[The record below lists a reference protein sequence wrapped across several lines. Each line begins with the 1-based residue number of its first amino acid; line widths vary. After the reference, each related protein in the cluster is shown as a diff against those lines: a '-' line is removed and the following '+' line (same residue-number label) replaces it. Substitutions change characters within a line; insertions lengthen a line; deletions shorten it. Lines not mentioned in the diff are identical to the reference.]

1 MPKQQSLPAFLT
13 ALCAVTLL
21 ATAAAQAAGPAQVSE
36 SPAER
41 IIALNKRAFAD
52 IQSQHFKAAKYWLD
66 EALVISET
74 AGLENDETSARTYVH
89 LAAVALGGAKDRG
102 EALRYLDFA
111 LKINPNIAL
120 TPGLE
125 IAGLRS
131 AYLQAR
137 EQAGL
142 PPTPDPTAANF
153 DPSLPG
159 TGSAEAEAREEAGRD
174 EGPGA
179 VADAPPSVALQAA
192 AQPPVRA
199 AYAAALVQ
207 EPDLPARVPVP
218 VYCMLPLDLLPGQDL
233 IVRCV
238 TQKQPR
244 KSSASF
250 HYRPDGKD
258 TPFVELP
265 MDRSPRG
272 WLVAVLPAKALADA
286 PLSYY
291 ITAQLPN
298 VQQTFYLAYPEA
310 PRALTVR
317 TDLPVSG
324 AQASAAEQPAHAKD
338 GGNSYREHHR
348 RPVDSL
354 SFAIG
359 IGSGVVYHGRSTVD
373 SNTTVQGTT
382 TRATVAEGFSPASLI
397 QIEPELGYQVT
408 RRLSVSLMGRYQYA
422 PADGDTS
429 RPAQTRNDEKGV
441 STSAFALFLQA
452 RLSSITIGNFQTYAT
467 GAAGFGRSFLAVVDR
482 DCERGSCALEHSD
495 TVHGSGAALAAG
507 MGVFYHLG
515 PQLGVFAEAREI
527 ATLPVF
533 MALTEI
539 NLGVAVATQLG
550 RSWNERMAAT
560 SGQGAR

>member
-1 MPKQQSLPAFLT
+1 M
-13 ALCAVTLL
+13 
-21 ATAAAQAAGPAQVSE
+21 
-36 SPAER
+36 
-41 IIALNKRAFAD
+41 IALNKRAFAD
-52 IQSQHFKAAKYWLD
+52 IQSQHFQAAKYWLD

-74 AGLENDETSARTYVH
+74 AGLENGEVSARTYVH
-89 LAAVALGGAKDRG
+89 LAAVALGGLKDRG

-159 TGSAEAEAREEAGRD
+159 TTSAADQARDEASIEENAEADAAAAIAAL
-174 EGPGA
+174 A
-179 VADAPPSVALQAA
+179 VAQPS
-192 AQPPVRA
+192 VRA
-199 AYAAALVQ
+199 AYASALVQ

-218 VYCMLPLDLLPGQDL
+218 VYCMLPLDLLPEQDL

-244 KSSASF
+244 KSTASF

-258 TPFVELP
+258 VPFAELP
-265 MDRSPRG
+265 MDRSPKG
-272 WLVAVLPAKALADA
+272 WLVAVLPATALEGNR
-286 PLSYY
+286 LSYY

-310 PRALTVR
+310 PRALAVR
-317 TDLPVSG
+317 SDLIVG
-324 AQASAAEQPAHAKD
+324 GTGVHASAAEPGPRAQD
-338 GGNSYREHHR
+338 GDSGERGLHR

-359 IGSGVVYHGRSTVD
+359 VGSGVVYHGRSTVD
-373 SNTTVQGTT
+373 SNARIQGTEVP
-382 TRATVAEGFSPASLI
+382 ATVKEGFSPAGI
-397 QIEPELGYQVT
+397 VQIEPELGYQVT

-422 PADGDTS
+422 PADGKIS
-429 RPAQTRNDEKGV
+429 RPGKDEKETV
-441 STSAFALFLQA
+441 TSAFALFLQA
-452 RLSSITIGNFQTYAT
+452 RLSSVTIGNFQTYAT
-467 GAAGFGRSFLAVVDR
+467 GAAGFGRSFLAVIDR
-482 DCERGSCALEHSD
+482 DCEEGSCSLEHSD
-495 TVHGSGAALAAG
+495 TLHGSDAALAAG
-507 MGVFYHLG
+507 LGVFYHLS
-515 PQLGVFAEAREI
+515 PQLSVFAEAREI
-527 ATLPVF
+527 ATLPTF

-539 NLGVAVATQLG
+539 NLGVAVAMQLG
-550 RSWNERMAAT
+550 RSAHERLGGHA
-560 SGQGAR
+560 GEGVR

>member
-1 MPKQQSLPAFLT
+1 VSKQQSLPAILT
-13 ALCAVTLL
+13 AACAVILL
-21 ATAAAQAAGPAQVSE
+21 AAAPARAAGAARVSE
-36 SPAER
+36 SPTDR
-41 IIALNKRAFAD
+41 VIALNKRAFAD
-52 IQSQHFKAAKYWLD
+52 IQSQHYQAAKYWLD

-74 AGLENDETSARTYVH
+74 AGLENDEMSARTYVH
-89 LAAVALGGAKDRG
+89 LAAVALGGPKDRG

-142 PPTPDPTAANF
+142 PPNPDPTAPNF

-159 TGSAEAEAREEAGRD
+159 LESAEDQARD
-174 EGPGA
+174 ESAMDELPGSLA
-179 VADAPPSVALQAA
+179 GVLSAIASQAA

-199 AYAAALVQ
+199 TYAAALVQ

-218 VYCMLPLDLLPGQDL
+218 VYCILPLDLLPGQDL

-238 TQKQPR
+238 TQKRPR
-244 KSSASF
+244 KSSATF

-258 TPFVELP
+258 VPFGELP
-265 MDRSPRG
+265 MDRSPKG
-272 WLVAVLPAKALADA
+272 WLVAVLPASVLDGK

-291 ITAQLPN
+291 VTAQLPD

-310 PRALTVR
+310 PRALAVR
-317 TDLPVSG
+317 SDLLAGGSG
-324 AQASAAEQPAHAKD
+324 VQANAAEQSHARDD
-338 GGNSYREHHR
+338 GSADRQPHR

-359 IGSGVVYHGRSTVD
+359 VGSGVVYHGRSTVD
-373 SNTTVQGTT
+373 SNANIQGTT
-382 TRATVAEGFSPASLI
+382 TAATVKEGFSPASI
-397 QIEPELGYQVT
+397 VQIEPELGYQVT

-422 PADGDTS
+422 PADGNTS
-429 RPAQTRNDEKGV
+429 RPGRDEKNV
-441 STSAFALFLQA
+441 ITSAFALFLQA
-452 RLSSITIGNFQTYAT
+452 RLSSVTMGNFQTYVT
-467 GAAGFGRSFLAVVDR
+467 GAAGFGRSFLAVIDR
-482 DCERGSCALEHSD
+482 DCEGGSCSLDHSD
-495 TVHGSGAALAAG
+495 TVHGGAAALAAG
-507 MGVFYHLG
+507 MGVLYHLS

-527 ATLPVF
+527 ATLPTF

-539 NLGVAVATQLG
+539 NLGVAMAMQLG
-550 RSWNERMAAT
+550 RSSAERL
-560 SGQGAR
+560 GASAHEGGR